1 MPTPDRETA
10 TTGATTVWRGRIV
23 AMEVLANGYEVARH
37 APAVAVLVERTSDGF
52 VLGVEQARPAIDART
67 WELPAGLIDPGE
79 APADAAARELAEE
92 TQRCGVLTYVTRLYV
107 SPGFTDEI
115 VHLFEATDV
124 EPCDGVPD
132 EGEDLRVAWRD
143 PRAAWDAVA
152 DGTLATSG
160 VTLLGLQRVLAR
172 RGDAA

>member
-1 MPTPDRETA
+1 MPDGDDAPRPA
-10 TTGATTVWRGRIV
+10 GATTVWRGRIV
-23 AMEVLANGYEVARH
+23 AMEVLGNGYEVARH
-37 APAVAVLVERTSDGF
+37 APAVSILVERPSDGF
-52 VLGVEQARPAIDART
+52 VLGVEQTRPAVDAVT

-79 APADAAARELAEE
+79 TPREAAARELAEE
-92 TQRCGVLTYVTRLYV
+92 TQRCGPLTYVTRLYV

-124 EPCDGVPD
+124 APCAGVPD

-152 DGTLATSG
+152 AGDLATSG

-172 RGDAA
+172 REDAR